1 LAWGKIIDFLISYAK
16 ERDEPVKDVRVG
28 LNWTCV
34 LSKNLGVAMT
44 YKIGWEIK
52 DAGRLDEMTT
62 GELAELLKSWNLVE
76 ASVGLASI
84 NSTIDVKT
92 EKTGNGLEIGLKMSK
107 GKRVIMIGKFPG
119 YTRFKGIAKEFYVLE
134 LNPNLIDL
142 NDGILPSTASEEL
155 LERSDIVIM
164 TATTI
169 INKSV
174 DRLLELA
181 KNVFVIMVGPSTP
194 MIEELLD
201 FGIDVLAGL
210 KVINPYSLMK
220 KISQGMVNE
229 ERLKGDASFV
239 IMTKKEII

>member
-1 LAWGKIIDFLISYAK
+1 
-16 ERDEPVKDVRVG
+16 
-28 LNWTCV
+28 
-34 LSKNLGVAMT
+34 
-44 YKIGWEIK
+44 
-52 DAGRLDEMTT
+52 
-62 GELAELLKSWNLVE
+62 
-76 ASVGLASI
+76 
-84 NSTIDVKT
+84 
-92 EKTGNGLEIGLKMSK
+92 
-107 GKRVIMIGKFPG
+107 
-119 YTRFKGIAKEFYVLE
+119 
-134 LNPNLIDL
+134 
-142 NDGILPSTASEEL
+142 
-155 LERSDIVIM
+155 M

-174 DRLLELA
+174 NRLLELA
-181 KNVFVIMVGPSTP
+181 KNAFVIMVGPSTP

>member
-1 LAWGKIIDFLISYAK
+1 
-16 ERDEPVKDVRVG
+16 
-28 LNWTCV
+28 
-34 LSKNLGVAMT
+34 M
-44 YKIGWEIK
+44 YKIGWGIR

-142 NDGILPSTASEEL
+142 NGGILPSTASEEL
-155 LERSDIVIM
+155 LEKRSEIVIM

-169 INKSV
+169 INKPV

-181 KNVFVIMVGPSTP
+181 KNALVGPSTP
-194 MIEELLD
+194 TIEELLD
-201 FGIDVLAGL
+201 FGINVLAGL

>member
-1 LAWGKIIDFLISYAK
+1 
-16 ERDEPVKDVRVG
+16 
-28 LNWTCV
+28 
-34 LSKNLGVAMT
+34 
-44 YKIGWEIK
+44 
-52 DAGRLDEMTT
+52 
-62 GELAELLKSWNLVE
+62 
-76 ASVGLASI
+76 
-84 NSTIDVKT
+84 
-92 EKTGNGLEIGLKMSK
+92 
-107 GKRVIMIGKFPG
+107 
-119 YTRFKGIAKEFYVLE
+119 
-134 LNPNLIDL
+134 
-142 NDGILPSTASEEL
+142 
-155 LERSDIVIM
+155 VIM

-174 DRLLELA
+174 NRLLELA
-181 KNVFVIMVGPSTP
+181 KNAFVIMVGPSTP

>member
-1 LAWGKIIDFLISYAK
+1 
-16 ERDEPVKDVRVG
+16 
-28 LNWTCV
+28 
-34 LSKNLGVAMT
+34 
-44 YKIGWEIK
+44 
-52 DAGRLDEMTT
+52 
-62 GELAELLKSWNLVE
+62 LAELLKSWNLVE

-107 GKRVIMIGKFPG
+107 GKRVTMIGKFPG
-119 YTRFKGIAKEFYVLE
+119 YTRFKGIAKQFYVLE

-142 NDGILPSTASEEL
+142 NDRILPSTASEEL

-181 KNVFVIMVGPSTP
+181 KNAFVIMVGPSTP

-201 FGIDVLAGL
+201 FGIDC
-210 KVINPYSLMK
+210 N
-220 KISQGMVNE
+220 
-229 ERLKGDASFV
+229 AS
-239 IMTKKEII
+239 T

>member
-1 LAWGKIIDFLISYAK
+1 
-16 ERDEPVKDVRVG
+16 
-28 LNWTCV
+28 
-34 LSKNLGVAMT
+34 
-44 YKIGWEIK
+44 
-52 DAGRLDEMTT
+52 
-62 GELAELLKSWNLVE
+62 
-76 ASVGLASI
+76 
-84 NSTIDVKT
+84 
-92 EKTGNGLEIGLKMSK
+92 MSK